1 MMTNSL
7 QKKLYENG
15 YLIVKNVLNFRRD
28 LKPILNDMEFVMDC
42 LIQKY
47 AKKRDIKKVLNFDFK
62 KKYSYISKLNI
73 HDLDQYFN
81 TRLPRDHVKK
91 DSDYFA
97 TQSLWNL
104 ITNKNILDVVE
115 KILGKE
121 IMSNPVQNTRI
132 KQPEKKLPKGSIH
145 DGLSGRTP
153 WHQDAAVLNAKGQK
167 LTDMV
172 TVWIPFT
179 KTTKKN
185 GCMIT
190 VKKINKMG
198 LLNHISGYRGQV
210 AIKDSKLPV
219 SYTHLTLPT
228 KRIV

>member
-1 MMTNSL
+1 MTNNL
-7 QKKLYENG
+7 QKKLFENG
-15 YLIVKNVLNFRRD
+15 YLIIKNVLNFRRD
-28 LKPILNDMEFVMDC
+28 LKPVLNDMDFVMDC

-47 AKKRDIKKVLNFDFK
+47 AKKRDVKKVLNLDFR
-62 KKYSYISKLNI
+62 KKYSFISKLDI
-73 HDLDQYFN
+73 YDLDQYFN

-104 ITNKNILDVVE
+104 ITNKKILDVVE

-153 WHQDAAVLNAKGQK
+153 WHQDAAVRSEERRVGKECRSR
-167 LTDMV
+167 
-172 TVWIPFT
+172 WSPY
-179 KTTKKN
+179 
-185 GCMIT
+185 
-190 VKKINKMG
+190 
-198 LLNHISGYRGQV
+198 H
-210 AIKDSKLPV
+210 
-219 SYTHLTLPT
+219 
-228 KRIV
+228 

>member
-73 HDLDQYFN
+73 YDLDQYFN

-104 ITNKNILDVVE
+104 ITNKKILDVVE

-132 KQPEKKLPKGSIH
+132 KQPENKLPKGSIH

-153 WHQDAAVLNAKGQK
+153 WHQDAAVLNSKGQK

-179 KTTKKN
+179 KPTKEN

-198 LLNHISGYRGQV
+198 LLNHVSGYRLSL
-210 AIKDSKLPV
+210 I
-219 SYTHLTLPT
+219 H
-228 KRIV
+228 I